1 MTYII
6 TKPAAPIIAPARRD
20 YAVSEAQA
28 KNDRRLGEYYARR
41 QGIQQPRIKIWRA

>member
-20 YAVSEAQA
+20 YAVSVAQA
-28 KNDRRLGEYYARR
+28 KNDRRLGEYYAKR
-41 QGIQQPRIKIWRA
+41 QGIQEAKLRLWR